1 MNLVDFDIRYV
12 NEFETTEEY
21 LGYLEQLYS
30 ISPDIFLR
38 YSTELQK
45 HSMRLLSGE
54 SQDMNDLEHW
64 QNVYETKLEQIDESV
79 RTGMLTECSDFQL
92 LRVFKNIF

>member
-1 MNLVDFDIRYV
+1 
-12 NEFETTEEY
+12 
-21 LGYLEQLYS
+21 
-30 ISPDIFLR
+30 
-38 YSTELQK
+38 
-45 HSMRLLSGE
+45 
-54 SQDMNDLEHW
+54 MNDLEHW

>member
-1 MNLVDFDIRYV
+1 MNQVDFDIRYV

-54 SQDMNDLEHW
+54 SQDMNAH
-64 QNVYETKLEQIDESV
+64 I
-79 RTGMLTECSDFQL
+79 LTNYMVGVCHGLQYSHKT
-92 LRVFKNIF
+92 VH